1 MFSKK
6 VLRIAPQLQI
16 SRVSSVARGISITS
30 ALAMCLLIGTGCQEA
45 SKSGTEANQ
54 EQSTNAPA
62 QSGQTLV
69 AAFPEQVVIP
79 TYERLVT
86 QSEKMVT
93 AVDAFVANP
102 SDSALKAAQ
111 EAWTEARVPWEQ
123 SEAFAF
129 GPATSLGYDGD
140 LDDWPVNETDV
151 TAVIKDTKPINLEFV
166 SSLQTTQKGFHTLEL
181 LLFGAENNKKAADFS
196 PREREYLKTLA
207 AAFDQTAKA
216 LKQSWTE
223 GVQGKPAYKTVLA
236 TAGEK
241 DNTAYP
247 TKKAAVEEV
256 VQGIIGCLDEVG
268 NEKIGVPLKAK
279 TTDDLESR
287 FSHTSLADFK
297 NNVQSAQIAYLGGT
311 ATEGPQQ
318 NSLSAWVAKNNPE
331 LDTQV
336 QKELE
341 AALTA
346 LEAVPDPVE
355 KNMTDAAALAKLKTA
370 QEAVLTSF
378 ATFEGKVLPLVK
390 EKA

>member
-6 VLRIAPQLQI
+6 VLRIEPQLQI
-16 SRVSSVARGISITS
+16 SRVSSVTRGISITS

-166 SSLQTTQKGFHTLEL
+166 SSLQTTQK
-181 LLFGAENNKKAADFS
+181 DFIPLS
-196 PREREYLKTLA
+196 CCCL
-207 AAFDQTAKA
+207 
-216 LKQSWTE
+216 
-223 GVQGKPAYKTVLA
+223 VQRTIKRRLISHPA
-236 TAGEK
+236 
-241 DNTAYP
+241 N
-247 TKKAAVEEV
+247 
-256 VQGIIGCLDEVG
+256 G
-268 NEKIGVPLKAK
+268 NI
-279 TTDDLESR
+279 SR
-287 FSHTSLADFK
+287 
-297 NNVQSAQIAYLGGT
+297 
-311 ATEGPQQ
+311 P
-318 NSLSAWVAKNNPE
+318 
-331 LDTQV
+331 
-336 QKELE
+336 
-341 AALTA
+341 
-346 LEAVPDPVE
+346 
-355 KNMTDAAALAKLKTA
+355 
-370 QEAVLTSF
+370 
-378 ATFEGKVLPLVK
+378 
-390 EKA
+390 